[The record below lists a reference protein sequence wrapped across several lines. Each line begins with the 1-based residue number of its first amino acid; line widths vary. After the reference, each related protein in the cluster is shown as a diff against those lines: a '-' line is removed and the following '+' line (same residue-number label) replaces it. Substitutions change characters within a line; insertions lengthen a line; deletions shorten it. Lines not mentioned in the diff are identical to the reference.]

1 VRFSS
6 RSITALAALANLG
19 LPAVGL
25 AQNGSAGGG
34 ADAVTAA
41 LIRHHIEV
49 IADDSMMGRDTP
61 SRGLDLTA
69 RYVAANFRRLGL
81 KPGGDSGTFLQ
92 RYRISPHKI
101 DVAHSS
107 ATFRVGGVTAT
118 ASFAHDARYLSG
130 PRPRHPITG
139 STLLL
144 AGALDS
150 AFIAS
155 TDLAGHVVLFL
166 ADVGAR
172 SSKTNALFA
181 AIVARHPRAVAVITN
196 RVPAAFAALVAS
208 QAGGSPDVDLDADDA
223 PMTFEA
229 HQRALTDV
237 FAMLHLDPDALR
249 ASDQPVRQAL
259 ADLTVTLAV
268 SDVPGSDAF
277 APNAVGI
284 RPGTDPALRDEYL
297 VFSAHMDHLGTHP
310 SSTKDSVFNGADDDA
325 SGTSAVMALAEAF
338 TRLPTRRSIIF
349 LTVSGE
355 EKGLWGSQWFT
366 AHPPVPIDRIVAD
379 INLDMIGR
387 NWKDTIAVIGREQSD
402 LGATLARVNAAHP
415 ELDMH
420 AIDDIWP
427 QENFYY
433 RSDHYNFARR
443 GVPILFFFNGT
454 HADYHQPSDS
464 PDKIDAEKESRIVKL
479 VYYLGQAVGNAD
491 ERPKWDERAYRLIVR

>member
-1 VRFSS
+1 MNCRS
-6 RSITALAALANLG
+6 RSIAALAAIL
-19 LPAVGL
+19 LPAVSL
-25 AQNGSAGGG
+25 AQNGSTSSGV
-34 ADAVTAA
+34 DAVTAA

-49 IADDSMMGRDTP
+49 IADDSMLGRDTP

-81 KPGGDSGTFLQ
+81 KPGGDSGTYLQ

-101 DVAHSS
+101 DVTHS
-107 ATFRVGGVTAT
+107 AAVFRAGDVTAT
-118 ASFAHDARYLSG
+118 ASFARNARYLAG
-130 PRPRHPITG
+130 PRHGHPITG
-139 STLLL
+139 PAVLL

-155 TDLAGHVVLFL
+155 TDLTGRVVLFV
-166 ADVGAR
+166 AEVGVRA
-172 SSKTNALFA
+172 SKTNALYA
-181 AIVARHPRAVAVITN
+181 AIVARRPRAVAVVTD
-196 RVPAAFAALVAS
+196 RSPAAFASLVAS
-208 QAGGSPDVDLDADDA
+208 QAGGNPDVDLDGDDA
-223 PMTFEA
+223 PVGFEA
-229 HQRALTDV
+229 HQRALAGV
-237 FAMLHLDPDALR
+237 FAALGLDPDALR
-249 ASDQPVRQAL
+249 ASERPVHQPL
-259 ADLTVTLAV
+259 TDLTVTVTL

-284 RPGTDPALRDEYL
+284 IPGTDPALRNEYL

-310 SSTKDSVFNGADDDA
+310 SSTRDSVFNGADDDA

-338 TRLPTRRSIIF
+338 ARMPTRRSIIF

-379 INLDMIGR
+379 LNLDMIGR

-491 ERPKWDERAYRLIVR
+491 DRPKWDERAYRLIVK